1 MARFWGRKTR
11 QLRVTRYDR
20 YILLMCLSFFGFFAL
35 VLVSVYWINRGV
47 DLFDQLIS
55 DGQTI
60 LVFLELTTLALP
72 PIVMLVLPVAG
83 FVATL
88 YVFNRLITDS
98 EFVIFQTAGISP
110 LRLLRPIFYFGI
122 VLALLI
128 TGLAHVL
135 APRANAEFRERTA
148 ILGNDMVA
156 QLLRSGVFQSP
167 IAGVTVYIGE
177 ISPEGELRGIF
188 IQDRRDAARDIT
200 HRADR
205 GYLLR
210 DDVNARMIL
219 VSGRTL
225 TLERATNR
233 LSNLTFERL
242 NYDITQA
249 RSATDGVGDDTGE
262 TLPDNERAMST
273 PALMDADADL
283 ANRAGIPLDRIKWEL
298 HYRFSQAL
306 FAFFVPLIAASCLML
321 RNFSRLGLWAQI
333 LLAVGL
339 VIPLQMSKNL
349 LSAQVINA
357 PHLAPLAYVQ
367 PLLCAAVFGAVLLAV
382 YKTAHLRPMRRPDLL
397 EGSA

>member
-1 MARFWGRKTR
+1 M
-11 QLRVTRYDR
+11 TRYDR

-35 VLVSVYWINRGV
+35 VLVSVYWINQGV

-60 LVFLELTTLALP
+60 LAFLELTTLALP
-72 PIVMLVLPVAG
+72 PIIMMVLPVAG

-98 EFVIFQTAGISP
+98 ELVILQTAGISP
-110 LRLLRPIFYFGI
+110 LRLLRPVFYFGAI
-122 VLALLI
+122 MAFLVAGLSN
-128 TGLAHVL
+128 GLA
-135 APRANAEFRERTA
+135 PQAEAQFRERSN
-148 ILGNDMVA
+148 ILGNDLVA
-156 QLLRSGVFQSP
+156 QLLRAGVFQSP
-167 IAGVTVYIGE
+167 ISGITIYISD
-177 ISPEGELRGIF
+177 ISPEGELQGLF
-188 IQDRRDAARDIT
+188 IHDRRSETREVT
-200 HRADR
+200 YRADR

-210 DDVNARMIL
+210 DAENARMIL
-219 VSGRTL
+219 VSGRSITL
-225 TLERATNR
+225 DQVTNR
-233 LSNLTFERL
+233 LSNLSFERL

-249 RSATDGVGDDTGE
+249 QSPTASGSDEVPE
-262 TLPDNERAMST
+262 NERAMST
-273 PALMDADADL
+273 PALIAADQDL

-298 HYRFSQAL
+298 HYRFAQAM

-333 LLAVGL
+333 MLAVGL

-367 PLLCAAVFGAVLLAV
+367 PLLCAVVFGAVLLAV
-382 YKTAHLRPMRRPDLL
+382 YKTAHWRPMRQPDLV
-397 EGSA
+397 EGGA